1 MAEPRRVPLICLSP
15 VRRREAGSPA
25 LEREPEPPPGMVAGR
40 EASLLEPP
48 HEASRPEPPPLPPR
62 ESGARLEP
70 PREPPRPEPQPPREP
85 PRPEPPPPQ
94 LPPPPPR
101 QGSRQEPPPPQEAL
115 PLRQTVRLEVV
126 LKDPTEEGCVEF
138 SYPELLLCGDSRV
151 RDPPEARGPFP
162 EARPLPAPSCRGGG
176 RRRRG
181 KSGGLAVPPASSWPE
196 GEGEAAPRGSWAPA
210 WSWRAR
216 PVPLVPG
223 PLPLARFL
231 PCVRCAWEG
240 LFQFCFAANGME
252 LLRCRAVYF
261 RFSVGSGQVNVELV
275 VWLRCEPRGAVKC
288 ALSSP
293 GDEFLQSEEGAGV
306 IQSCCWHCNL
316 TCNCQKLHS
325 KRNYFPFSSQTENA
339 SYSSCFVF

>member
-1 MAEPRRVPLICLSP
+1 MAEPRRVPLISLSP

-40 EASLLEPP
+40 EAPLLEPP
-48 HEASRPEPPPLPPR
+48 HEASRPEPPPPLPLPPR

-162 EARPLPAPSCRGGG
+162 EARPLPAPSCLGGG
-176 RRRRG
+176 GDAGGSPAASPCLRPPPGLKGKARRRPAAP
-181 KSGGLAVPPASSWPE
+181 GLPHGAGEHVPCPSCPALCPSPVSWPVSAVP
-196 GEGEAAPRGSWAPA
+196 GR
-210 WSWRAR
+210 
-216 PVPLVPG
+216 
-223 PLPLARFL
+223 
-231 PCVRCAWEG
+231 
-240 LFQFCFAANGME
+240 
-252 LLRCRAVYF
+252 VYF
-261 RFSVGSGQVNVELV
+261 SFALPPTEWKCYTAGPFISGSL
-275 VWLRCEPRGAVKC
+275 
-288 ALSSP
+288 
-293 GDEFLQSEEGAGV
+293 
-306 IQSCCWHCNL
+306 
-316 TCNCQKLHS
+316 
-325 KRNYFPFSSQTENA
+325 
-339 SYSSCFVF
+339 